1 QGARP
6 VLLLSAAGVS
16 AVVAILLIVVGWPWA
31 GMRLPSELAPR
42 EDRGRVQIMVQ
53 APEGSSLEYTQRQLD
68 LISEI
73 AFEEVER
80 GNATRV
86 IRRTGNW
93 SNQASVSNGMV
104 FMPLKAWGERPDT
117 AEQIVARLQQRTR
130 DIPGA

>member
-1 QGARP
+1 MK
-6 VLLLSAAGVS
+6 LSAAGVS
-16 AVVAILLIVVGWPWA
+16 ALAAILLIVLGWTWSA
-31 GMRLPSELAPR
+31 MRLATELAAR

-53 APEGSSLEYTQRQLD
+53 APEGYSLEYTQRLLD
-68 LISEI
+68 VVSHI

-86 IRRTGNW
+86 IRLTGNW

-117 AEQIVARLQQRTR
+117 AEQIVAR
-130 DIPGA
+130 